1 MIILKKLEELKTLY
15 SEDKIQIT
23 IGNFDGVHIGH
34 REFLLNIHQDCKL
47 NKSKFVVVTFVP
59 HPIQILKAQVGF
71 LLNTYAERRELLS
84 QCGVDYLLEVDF
96 TRDFSTLL
104 PEEFLEKYIF
114 SFSGIEKIYLGHDFV
129 FGANKSGDY
138 NLAKKLCEKENI
150 RLILQQEYKLN
161 NNSVSSSVVRSL
173 VSKGDLEKA
182 NSLLGRPY
190 FLSGRVIKGQGR
202 GKQIGFPTAN
212 LDYDKELIIPERG
225 VYITQ
230 TTIHDMTY
238 NSVTNIGINPTFNM
252 GHAINIETHLL
263 DFSRDIYGEE
273 MRVSFL
279 KKLREEKKFSSVND
293 LVQQIELDVQDA
305 IIFFK
310 HD

>member
-1 MIILKKLEELKTLY
+1 MIILKKLDELKTLY
-15 SEDKIQIT
+15 SEEKIQVT
-23 IGNFDGVHIGH
+23 IGNFDGVHKGH
-34 REFLLNIHQDCKL
+34 REFLSNIHQDCK
-47 NKSKFVVVTFVP
+47 KTKAKFVVITFVP
-59 HPIQILKAQVGF
+59 HPVQILKAQSGF
-71 LLNTYAERRELLS
+71 LLNTYKERRELLA

-104 PEEFLEKYIF
+104 PEEFLEKYVF

-129 FGANKSGDY
+129 FGANKTGDY
-138 NLAKKLCEKENI
+138 KLAKCQCEKENI
-150 RLILQQEYKLN
+150 KLVLQQEFRLDN
-161 NNSVSSSVVRSL
+161 HAVSSSVVRNA
-173 VSKGDLEKA
+173 VSKGDMEMA

-190 FLSGRVIKGQGR
+190 FLSGHVIKGQGR

-212 LDYDKELIIPERG
+212 LDYVKDLIIPEKG

-238 NSVTNIGINPTFNM
+238 NSVTNIGVNPTFNM

-263 DFSRDIYGEE
+263 DFNRDIYGEE

-279 KKLREEKKFSSVND
+279 KKLRDEKKFSSVND
-293 LVQQIELDVQDA
+293 LIKQIELDVNDA
-305 IIFFK
+305 KLYFK
-310 HD
+310 N